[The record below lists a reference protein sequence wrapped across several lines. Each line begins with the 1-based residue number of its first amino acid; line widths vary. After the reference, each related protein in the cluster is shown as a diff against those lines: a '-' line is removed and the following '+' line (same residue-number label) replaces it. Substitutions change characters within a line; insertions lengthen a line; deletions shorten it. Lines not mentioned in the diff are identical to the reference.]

1 MFGILR
7 RRISNFV
14 NCCVHRLDSSH
25 RSSTMTTVSPF
36 ARSSA
41 FDEPRLSG
49 REQTV
54 RIKIRDLT
62 TRFKQRF
69 FPLD

>member
-7 RRISNFV
+7 RTLLLFAV
-14 NCCVHRLDSSH
+14 CCVHRLDSALSLI
-25 RSSTMTTVSPF
+25 TFTIMTTVSPF

-41 FDEPRLSG
+41 FDEPRLTG

-54 RIKIRDLT
+54 RIKVRDCRLVSH
-62 TRFKQRF
+62 
-69 FPLD
+69 